1 MTAIDC
7 AYSVSGDGPP
17 LFMVHGIG
25 ARRSTWDRIT
35 ERLQDRFTCIRYDL
49 RGHGDSPMPP
59 LPFGL
64 DDLVADLEALRGKL
78 GYEKIHVI
86 GHSLGGMIGPRY
98 ALLHPDRVL
107 SLGILS
113 TAAFRT
119 EDDAAK
125 VQGVVAAMR
134 QKGIE
139 PVLTALIDRWFTD
152 AFVAARPDAIDRRI
166 EQVMTTPEDVWFQV
180 FEIYATT
187 EMAPWLHEVTAPSLV
202 LTGELDGGCNPRLN
216 RLIDN
221 ALPNSDLVILDGLK
235 HAIMIEAS
243 DRVADELE
251 KYYRSTGVTS

>member
-7 AYSVSGDGPP
+7 AYTVSGDGPP

-25 ARRSTWDRIT
+25 SRRSTWDRIT

-64 DDLVADLEALRGKL
+64 DDLVADLEALRARL

-98 ALLHPDRVL
+98 AHLHPDHIL

-119 EDDAAK
+119 DDDSAK
-125 VQGVVAAMR
+125 VQGVVKAMR
-134 QKGIE
+134 EKGIE
-139 PVLTALIDRWFTD
+139 PVLNALIDRWFTD
-152 AFVAARPDAIDRRI
+152 DFVQANPDAIERRI

-216 RLIDN
+216 KLIDDT
-221 ALPNSDLVILDGLK
+221 LPNSDLVILDGLK

-243 DRVADELE
+243 DRVADHLAPFLE
-251 KYYRSTGVTS
+251 KWR